1 MRIMSATLL
10 SDIEEFLSE
19 TGMSPYRF
27 GFESV
32 KNGRLV
38 ERLREGRT
46 PGGKT
51 VRVWP
56 DTEAQIR
63 AYMRLEKSRSS
74 TRAEA

>member
-1 MRIMSATLL
+1 MNTSLL
-10 SDIEEFLSE
+10 SDIENFLAE

-46 PGGKT
+46 PGGKPA
-51 VRVWP
+51 RVWP
-56 DTEAQIR
+56 ETEMQIR
-63 AYMRLEKSRSS
+63 AYMRAHQS
-74 TRAEA
+74 TRNSVSVGAPK